1 MKKLSQILSTVFSPL
16 FVPTY
21 GVAIAFWC
29 TMLAITPLGVRW
41 RLLIAVFAVTCLI
54 PALLIYGM
62 HRAGFIKDPG
72 LNNRTERTIPYILT
86 ALSYGAGAWILG
98 HAKAPDWLWLFMI
111 GGMAAVVVN
120 AVVNRWWKISAHLAA
135 MGGLLALTFRIAMSQ
150 TVLPGFPFMWMV
162 VATVIAAGAVGTA
175 RVYLDRHTVG
185 QVGAGFLNGFL
196 CVFIVTAF

>member
-1 MKKLSQILSTVFSPL
+1 MKKVSQILSTVFYPL

-21 GVAIAFWC
+21 GVALAFWC
-29 TMLAITPLGVRW
+29 TMLSITPLGVRW
-41 RLLIAVFAVTCLI
+41 RFILAIFGVTCAL
-54 PALLIYGM
+54 PALIIYGL

-72 LNNRTERTIPYILT
+72 LNNRTERTVPYILT
-86 ALSYGAGAWILG
+86 ALSYGASAWILA
-98 HAKAPDWLWLFMI
+98 HAKAPSWLWLFMI
-111 GGMAAVVVN
+111 GGLVAVAVN

-135 MGGLLALTFRIAMSQ
+135 MGGLVALTFRIALSH
-150 TVLPGFPFMWMV
+150 TVLPGFPFIWMAI
-162 VATVIAAGAVGTA
+162 ATILAAGAVGTA